1 MSIFAVK
8 EISKINKGFQEL
20 IDVVNYSLRDKRKV
34 LATDLQHNGDYTTL
48 SDIYSKLIELTGR
61 YCERFASDLLYDL
74 QEVASFAEPCKIDKP
89 NRWVLGFGFRKCG
102 VDSNSFLEHRLKDS
116 YEYRRVVAL
125 NIEDRKDERLGEWIR
140 EYKLVQVD

>member
-8 EISKINKGFQEL
+8 DLNKIGHGIQEL
-20 IDVVNYSLRDKRKV
+20 VQKVDYNLRFDRKV
-34 LATDLQHNGDYTTL
+34 LATDLQHNREFAGL

-74 QEVASFAEPCKIDKP
+74 QDVASFTEACEINKP
-89 NRWVLGFGFRKCG
+89 NRWVLGFGFRECG
-102 VDSNSFLEHRLKDS
+102 VDGNSFLEHRLKDS
-116 YEYRRVVAL
+116 FDYRRIVAL
-125 NIEDRKDERLGEWIR
+125 NIEDREDERFGWVR